1 MSDKDIERLC
11 AGYRATVEDPPHD
24 EIDADLLRAAER
36 RARQARRLRMRR
48 LAYGIAAALLATLGI
63 ATGLRSLTPS
73 PRPSHVAMPTARV
86 SEGPKPPSENYLSN
100 AALGSASGERRNHAE
115 ALVIQVTKRVG
126 LQRRDAGSLQEAAA
140 LAPLR
145 AEATCGTASKVDLN
159 APGALAALRATRPGD
174 FVTIMR
180 IIAGLT
186 RHPELDVPRWISA
199 TFHAGNV
206 SYFPLWMTS
215 LPPKRR
221 LSFCLQDA
229 RYTAVVTIT
238 PDGARVSPTDY
249 RGNLGSPANR

>member
-11 AGYRATVEDPPHD
+11 AGYRTTVEDPPYD
-24 EIDADLLRAAER
+24 AVDADLMRAAER
-36 RARQARRLRMRR
+36 SARRARRLPMRR
-48 LAYGIAAALLATLGI
+48 LAYGIAATLLATLGI
-63 ATGLRSLTPS
+63 AAGLRSGADA
-73 PRPSHVAMPTARV
+73 RRHSHSEMPTARV
-86 SEGPKPPSENYLSN
+86 PEGPKNPAGSYLSN
-100 AALGSASGERRNHAE
+100 ATLDSASGERRDHAE
-115 ALVIQVTKRVG
+115 ALVIRVIKRVG
-126 LQRRDAGSLQEAAA
+126 LQRREAGFLQEASA
-140 LAPLR
+140 LSPLG
-145 AEATCGTASKVDLN
+145 AEAACGTVSRIDLN

-174 FVTIMR
+174 YVTVMR

-221 LSFCLQDA
+221 LGFCLQDA

-238 PDGARVSPTDY
+238 PNGARLSRTDY
-249 RGNLGSPANR
+249 RGNPRAPGR